1 MLHIFSTINAL
12 YHIDLKLQKTKLIVS
27 IWSYADKQ
35 VKANSNGLFL
45 GEGKKHHWKMG
56 FAVNLSKATENCR
69 LFALLYYEQRSATK
83 LILLDDFWVA
93 EFE

>member
-1 MLHIFSTINAL
+1 MFSL
-12 YHIDLKLQKTKLIVS
+12 YHIDLRLEKTKLILL
-27 IWSYADKQ
+27 IWSTDKQ

-56 FAVNLSKATENCR
+56 FDVNLSKAIENCR